1 MDKMK
6 TENLIPA
13 IEFCTSHDIE
23 FSFIYS
29 LQETDLIELIIIEET
44 IFLNPA
50 ELPKLEQILR
60 LHRELEINLEGIDV
74 IINLLDRVEQ
84 IQYEMNVLKNKL
96 RKYDDL

>member
-1 MDKMK
+1 MK

-13 IEFCTSHDIE
+13 KDFCSIHDIE

-29 LQETDLIELIIIEET
+29 LKESELIELIIIEESV
-44 IFLNPA
+44 FLNPA

-74 IINLLDRVEQ
+74 IINLLERVEQ
-84 IQYEMNVLKNKL
+84 IQSEMNALKNKL
-96 RKYDDL
+96 RLFDSL